1 MNAIRQMV
9 KRIKGWFMPIT
20 STGNGHKRVFVD
32 SIQQLH
38 PISAEAEAQRFS
50 ASGLWL

>member
-20 STGNGHKRVFVD
+20 KGGKAHKRVFVD

-38 PISAEAEAQRFS
+38 PISAEAEAQRFN
-50 ASGLWL
+50 ASGLWV